1 MITFKNLEII
11 DIPICISLMQ
21 EFYAIDHY
29 PIDAIETTKLLET
42 FITNKNLGQA
52 YLVYNNDKI
61 IVGYVI
67 MTFVFSF
74 EYKGTLAFL
83 DELYIKETL
92 RRQGI
97 GTKTID
103 FLKQEAKNSNVKVVY
118 LEVENHNQNAQKL
131 YIAHDFEFHARKIM
145 KFVI

>member
-29 PIDAIETTKLLET
+29 PIDAIETTKLLEI
-42 FITNKNLGQA
+42 FIVNKNLGQA
-52 YLVYNNDKI
+52 YLVYNKEI

-74 EYKGTLAFL
+74 EYKGTLAFI
-83 DELYIKETL
+83 DELYIKETA
-92 RRQGI
+92 RKQGI

-103 FLKQEAKNSNVKVVY
+103 FLKQEAKNSNVKIMY

-131 YIAHDFEFHARKIM
+131 YIAHDFEFHDRKIM

>member
-11 DIPICISLMQ
+11 DIPTFIGLMQ

-29 PIDAIETTKLLET
+29 LIDAIETTKLLEI
-42 FITNKNLGQA
+42 FIANKNLGQA
-52 YLVYNNDKI
+52 YLIYNNEL

-74 EYKGTLAFL
+74 EYKGILAFL
-83 DELYIKETL
+83 DELYIKEIA
-92 RRQGI
+92 RKQGI
-97 GTKTID
+97 GTKTIE
-103 FLKQEAKNSNVKVVY
+103 FIKQEAKNSNVKIMY

>member
-11 DIPICISLMQ
+11 DIPTFIGLMQ

-29 PIDAIETTKLLET
+29 PIDAIETANLLAT
-42 FITNKNLGQA
+42 FIADRNLGQA
-52 YLVYNNDKI
+52 YLIYNNDKI

-83 DELYIKETL
+83 DELYIKETA
-92 RRQGI
+92 RKQGI
-97 GTKTID
+97 WTKTIE
-103 FLKQEAKNSNVKVVY
+103 FIKQEAKNSNVKIIY

-131 YIAHDFEFHARKIM
+131 YIAHDFEFHDRKIM

>member
-11 DIPICISLMQ
+11 DIPICVSLMQ

-29 PIDAIETTKLLET
+29 PIDATETTKLLAT
-42 FITNKNLGQA
+42 FIADRNLGQA
-52 YLVYNNDKI
+52 YLIYNKEI

-83 DELYIKETL
+83 DELYIKETA
-92 RRQGI
+92 RKQGI
-97 GTKTID
+97 GTKTIE
-103 FLKQEAKNSNVKVVY
+103 FIKQEAKKLNVKIMY

-131 YIAHDFEFHARKIM
+131 YIAHYFEFHDRKIM

>member
-11 DIPICISLMQ
+11 DIPICVSLMQ

-29 PIDAIETTKLLET
+29 PIDATETTKLLAT
-42 FITNKNLGQA
+42 FIADRNLGQA
-52 YLVYNNDKI
+52 YLIYNKEI

-83 DELYIKETL
+83 DELYIKETA
-92 RRQGI
+92 RKQGI
-97 GTKTID
+97 GTKTIE
-103 FLKQEAKNSNVKVVY
+103 FIKQEAKKLNVKIMY

>member
-29 PIDAIETTKLLET
+29 PIDTIETRKLLET
-42 FITNKNLGQA
+42 FIANKNLGQA